1 MLASN
6 KRQALH
12 KSVIF
17 RVLIN
22 VFDNNFLAQNLV
34 FKGGTCASMLGYLD
48 RFSVDLDFDI
58 KDKKLQSRIRQ
69 ELKSIFS
76 QLNLEIKDQSQNT
89 IQYYLKY
96 EAPAGFRNT
105 LKIDAVDAPL
115 NSDKQ
120 EKLLL
125 LDINRYAI
133 CQSKETMFAHKLVAL
148 MDRYKTNES
157 IAGRDVYDIHHY
169 LQQGFEFNAGVIEE
183 RTDQTVEQYLQA
195 VIMFIQEKITQTI
208 IDQDLNFLLSY
219 KKFKAIRH
227 SLKTETIAL
236 LKDRLVELLDED

>member
-22 VFDNNFLAQNLV
+22 VFDNSFLAQNLI

-58 KDKKLQSRIRQ
+58 KEKKLQSKIQQ
-69 ELKSIFS
+69 ELESIFS

-96 EAPAGFRNT
+96 EAPAGSRNT
-105 LKIDAVDAPL
+105 LKIDAVDAPCE
-115 NSDKQ
+115 SGKH

-133 CQSKETMFAHKLVAL
+133 CQSKETMFANKLVAL
-148 MDRYKTNES
+148 MDRYKTNEA

-183 RTDQTVEQYLQA
+183 QTNQLVEQYLLT
-195 VIMFIQEKITQTI
+195 VIEFIQEKITQTI

-219 KKFKAIRH
+219 KKFKEIRH

-236 LKDRLVELLDED
+236 LKDRLVEY